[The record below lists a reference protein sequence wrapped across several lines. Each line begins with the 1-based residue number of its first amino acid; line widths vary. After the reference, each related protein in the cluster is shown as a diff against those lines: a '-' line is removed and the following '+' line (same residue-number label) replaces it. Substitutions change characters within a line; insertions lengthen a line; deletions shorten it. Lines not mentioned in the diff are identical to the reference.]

1 MQVLEGGPFVTGDA
15 RRTRP
20 DQNGP
25 KYRAKRD
32 QILDTAVAAFRH
44 QGYAGT
50 STQDIARAL
59 HMTKGSLYYYFRDK
73 EDILFSCHERA
84 LDHLLAGA
92 RAVRRRRRDPE
103 GALRELIE
111 RHVGIMVHE
120 FRGSAL
126 ALEVAT
132 LNGSRHDHI
141 VRRRDQYEGILR
153 TVVDQGVRSGAFRP
167 VDPRLAAF
175 AVLGA
180 INWMARWY
188 REGGGRSAEEIGH
201 TFADLFVR
209 SLQRRRA
216 PARVGRPPVPPSV
229 PLSGRRGRAPSRRT
243 TRGGPP

>member
-1 MQVLEGGPFVTGDA
+1 MHLQVLAGGPFVKDDA
-15 RRTRP
+15 RRTRS
-20 DQNGP
+20 DHNRP
-25 KYRAKRD
+25 KYQAKRD

-44 QGYAGT
+44 KGYAGT
-50 STQDIARAL
+50 STQDIAHAL

-84 LDHLLAGA
+84 LDHLLSGA

-103 GALRELIE
+103 ATLRELIE

-120 FRGSAL
+120 FRGTAL

-153 TVVDQGVRSGAFRP
+153 AVVEEGVRSGAFRP

-175 AVLGA
+175 AFLGA

-188 REGGGRSAEEIGH
+188 REGGGRSAEEIGR
-201 TFADLFVR
+201 TFADLFVG
-209 SLQRRRA
+209 SLQPPRA
-216 PARVGRPPVPPSV
+216 SARASRPSV
-229 PLSGRRGRAPSRRT
+229 RPSVHRGRAPSRRT

>member
-1 MQVLEGGPFVTGDA
+1 MRLQVIEGGPFVKSDA
-15 RRTRP
+15 RRTRS
-20 DQNGP
+20 DHNGP
-25 KYRAKRD
+25 KYQARRD
-32 QILDTAVAAFRH
+32 QILDTAVAAFRYK
-44 QGYAGT
+44 GYAGT

-92 RAVRRRRRDPE
+92 RAVRRRHRDPE
-103 GALRELIE
+103 AALRELIE

-120 FRGSAL
+120 FRGTAL

-153 TVVDQGVRSGAFRP
+153 DVIEEGVGSGAFRP
-167 VDPRLAAF
+167 VDPRLATFAF
-175 AVLGA
+175 LGA

-188 REGGGRSAEEIGH
+188 REGGGRSAEEIGR
-201 TFADLFVR
+201 TFADLFVG
-209 SLQRRRA
+209 SLQ
-216 PARVGRPPVPPSV
+216 PPRPPTRAGRPSV
-229 PLSGRRGRAPSRRT
+229 PPPGRRGPAPSRRT

>member
-1 MQVLEGGPFVTGDA
+1 VHAQVLERKALAKGDA
-15 RRTRP
+15 RRDRP
-20 DQNGP
+20 DENGP
-25 KYRAKRD
+25 KYQAKRD
-32 QILDTAVAAFRH
+32 QILDTAVAAFRLK
-44 QGYAGT
+44 GYAGT

-59 HMTKGSLYYYFRDK
+59 QMTKGSLYYYFRDK

-84 LDHLLAGA
+84 LDHLLSGA
-92 RAVRRRRRDPE
+92 RAARNRDPE
-103 GALRELIE
+103 AALRELIE

-120 FRGSAL
+120 FRGTAL

-153 TVVDQGVRSGAFRP
+153 DLIEKGVRSGAFRP
-167 VDPRLAAF
+167 VDSRLASFAF
-175 AVLGA
+175 LGA

-188 REGGGRSAEEIGH
+188 REGGGRSAEEIGR

-209 SLQRRRA
+209 SLQRPRVR
-216 PARVGRPPVPPSV
+216 ARVGLPSV
-229 PLSGRRGRAPSRRT
+229 QPPGRRARAPSRRK